1 METDRPLV
9 GVPRET
15 FPGET
20 GVALVPAAK
29 TVIGGV
35 IDELSKLPAKEVAG
49 V

>member
-9 GVPRET
+9 GVPRVT
-15 FPGET
+15 FSGET
-20 GVALVPAAK
+20 GGALVLTAK